1 MNAKK
6 QRWSDLSSKQ
16 QAAIVTLAAVQVSL
30 AVTAW
35 TDLARRPAAEIRG
48 RKGRWAGIIA
58 INIVGP
64 VWYFTRGVRR

>member
-1 MNAKK
+1 MNVTT
-6 QRWSDLSSKQ
+6 QRWSDLSSTQ
-16 QAAIVTLAAVQVSL
+16 QAAIISLATVQVGL
-30 AVTAW
+30 AVAAW

-58 INIVGP
+58 INFVGP